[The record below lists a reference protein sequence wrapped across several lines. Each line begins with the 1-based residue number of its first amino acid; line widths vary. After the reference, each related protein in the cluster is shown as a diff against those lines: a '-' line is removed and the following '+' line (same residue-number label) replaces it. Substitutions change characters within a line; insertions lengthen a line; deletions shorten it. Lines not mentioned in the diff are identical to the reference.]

1 LALATSAPT
10 DIGRLSQGI
19 PTPGNRFRSN
29 SRFTSRKQGLAWLVP
44 GLGGRGTLKWS
55 PGSDTYWGGR
65 AIISEQTIRSGER
78 GSINFK
84 TLLGFLLLA
93 ALVFAGFKIIPVYI
107 ENYQFQDSMQTE
119 ARFAL
124 SGYPRKSEDD
134 IREDLW
140 KEMQKEGIPA
150 RKEDLHVSIQQSL
163 VSITL
168 DYSVPIDLKLFQWSP
183 EFHLHADNHTI

>member
-1 LALATSAPT
+1 M
-10 DIGRLSQGI
+10 
-19 PTPGNRFRSN
+19 
-29 SRFTSRKQGLAWLVP
+29 
-44 GLGGRGTLKWS
+44 
-55 PGSDTYWGGR
+55 GGR
-65 AIISEQTIRSGER
+65 AIFAERQIRNPER
-78 GSINFK
+78 GAINFK
-84 TLLGFLLLA
+84 FLLTVFFLA
-93 ALVFAGFKIIPVYI
+93 ALIFAGVEIVPVYVT
-107 ENYQFQDSMQTE
+107 NYQFQDSMQTE

-140 KEMQKEGIPA
+140 KEMQKQGISA

-163 VSITL
+163 VNITL